1 MNLSRARQ
9 KIVDYRD
16 RIVALTEAILGRDP
30 VFPGS
35 VYQSNTRCGKPQ
47 CKCATTDYRHQQW
60 VLSYVENGASRTRT
74 LPPEIRTEVQ
84 AMADEYR
91 RLRRAEREL
100 RKTLEDLLAEWAR
113 IRDARGDAGRQRY
126 QRLVGPSS
134 KGRTTR
140 PTKKGRKS

>member
-9 KIVDYRD
+9 KIVGYRD
-16 RIVALTEAILGRDP
+16 RLVALIEAILGRAP

-60 VLSYVENGASRTRT
+60 CLSYVEDGASRTRT
-74 LPPEIRTEVQ
+74 LPPEIRAEVQ
-84 AMADEYR
+84 AMTDEHR
-91 RLRRAEREL
+91 QLRRAEREL
-100 RKTLEDLLAEWAR
+100 RKTLEDLLAEWAK

-126 QRLVGPSS
+126 QRLVGPSAQ
-134 KGRTTR
+134 GRGTR
-140 PTKKGRKS
+140 PARKGRKS